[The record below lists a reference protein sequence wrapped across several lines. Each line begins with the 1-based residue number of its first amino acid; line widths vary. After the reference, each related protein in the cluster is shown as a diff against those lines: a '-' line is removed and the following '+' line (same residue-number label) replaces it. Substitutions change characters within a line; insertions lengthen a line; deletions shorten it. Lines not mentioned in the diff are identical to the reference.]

1 MPKKPEKTRPRDL
14 NETPADRSNPSEE
27 NERELVRAARN
38 GDADAFGKL
47 VVRYQR
53 RIYALVR
60 RMTGDHGLA
69 DDLAQEAFI
78 KAWRN
83 IRKYRGR
90 SAFYTWLYRI
100 AMNTALTR
108 LKQQKRLPYSGVESL
123 ENIPHPRP
131 VPFLSGIPEDGAD
144 RLRRK
149 ELDRALEKALQGLS
163 FRHREVVE
171 MHVLDEI
178 SHREIARALKVSEG
192 TVRSRLHYAR
202 KQLKKR
208 LNRYLPEG

>member
-1 MPKKPEKTRPRDL
+1 MPKIPKKTRARDL
-14 NETPADRSNPSEE
+14 NETPADRSNPIEDS
-27 NERELVRAARN
+27 ERELVRAARN

-47 VVRYQR
+47 VVKYQR
-53 RIYALVR
+53 RIYGLVR

-131 VPFLSGIPEDGAD
+131 VPFLGRTPEGGAD

-163 FRHREVVE
+163 SRHRAVVE
-171 MHVLDEI
+171 MHVIDEI